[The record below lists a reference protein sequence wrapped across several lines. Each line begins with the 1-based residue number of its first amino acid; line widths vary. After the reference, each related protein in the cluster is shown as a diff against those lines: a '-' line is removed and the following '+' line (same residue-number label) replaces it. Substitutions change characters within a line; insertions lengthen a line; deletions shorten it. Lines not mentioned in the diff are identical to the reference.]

1 MESINP
7 ESIKGAVVRKSN
19 DLIEAKYQIHDLGE
33 QRVIFMLLAQ
43 IQPNDEDFKS
53 YRLSVSDFATVL
65 GLKGNSTYET
75 LDKITRSLVSRTIT
89 IRNETSFLHVN
100 WLSSAEY
107 KNGSGYVELAFDP
120 KLKPY
125 LLQLKSHFTQYRL
138 DSILH
143 FKSVYSIR
151 LYEYLKKEAYKA
163 KSGKFE
169 KHFEYLELRNIF
181 SIGDHKYLNFGHFK
195 SKTVI
200 PAVSEIDQKSDLNIY
215 DVQYGKI
222 GKKITSITFFVQIR
236 SDDVVLS
243 KIIPIDIKHDH
254 EKEHHVIIDSLID
267 LGFALETAHKFK
279 NKYGVKKI
287 ERNIAFTLAKKQS
300 GMVNDI
306 PAYLNKAIENDWGGS
321 WEIEREK
328 EDIKKKK
335 QQDDIKNKQKIE
347 QQQAIEKQQASDQL
361 IDWFFMLPQEQKSSL
376 INDFLNNTDD
386 VSKKLFVKSFDS
398 MGESAIRKNR
408 ISRSLFACFLKSQ

>member
-43 IQPNDEDFKS
+43 IQPNDDDFKS

-75 LDKITRSLVSRTIT
+75 LDKITRSLVSRTLS
-89 IRNETSFLHVN
+89 IRNESSFLHVN

-151 LYEYLKKEAYKA
+151 LYEYLKKESYKA

-169 KHFEYLELRNIF
+169 KHFEYEELRYIF
-181 SIGDHKYLNFGHFK
+181 SIGDNKYQNFGHFK

-200 PAVSEIDQKSDLNIY
+200 PAVSEIDAKSDLNIY
-215 DVQYGKI
+215 DVQYGKV
-222 GKKITSITFFVQIR
+222 GKKITSITFFVLIR
-236 SDDVVLS
+236 PDDVILS
-243 KIIPIDIKHDH
+243 QVMPIDKPHDH
-254 EKEHHVIIDSLID
+254 ETEHHAIIDSLID
-267 LGFALETAHKFK
+267 LGFSLETAHKFK

-287 ERNIAFTLAKKQS
+287 ERNIAFTIAKKQA
-300 GMVNDI
+300 GTINDI
-306 PAYLNKAIENDWGGS
+306 ASYLNKAIENDWGGS

-328 EDIKKKK
+328 EISQRKK
-335 QQDDIKNKQKIE
+335 QEDDKRTQK
-347 QQQAIEKQQASDQL
+347 AIEKQQSIEKQQANDQL
-361 IDWFFMLPQEQKSSL
+361 IDWFFMLPEDQKTSL
-376 INDFLNNTDD
+376 INDFLTNADD
-386 VSKKLFVKSFDS
+386 VSKKIFVKSFDS

-408 ISRSLFACFLKSQ
+408 ISRSLFASFLKSQ